1 MRFQSF
7 VLMGVACCATQVLAV
22 ELTGS
27 VDSNLVFAAGETVE
41 VAAGDAAYAM
51 GTFQLGGTANGTIYK
66 TGGGT
71 FNLSTAVINGKANG
85 DSADGGKAS
94 LAVEDG
100 TFRVSTP
107 SAVKSTFSGNVTISD
122 DGSIEMNSGTVF
134 TPQLNLG
141 GAGLRIS
148 GGTFT
153 ATKAAGTGI
162 VEVAGGTLAVTGRSF
177 KATGD
182 MRIGV
187 TGGGVLVAPCISA
200 DDGVDLTLHV
210 DGGTIKP
217 DQDQRT
223 SGNTSYNDEIGGG
236 TCYIGAGG
244 MTIDTCGYYA
254 WGSGWNMPVRSEPGA
269 TDGGIT
275 VTSSKYADTR
285 AHGLLRILTDD
296 IDISGPIRVENAQV
310 MLLAGHFTVPFILD
324 NRSIVRVAEVPVVEM
339 DRLEFTGETGNIM
352 IGVDRYTFEATM
364 LKVNSFT
371 PPARCLGISWI
382 RGDSTS
388 VSTPTNP
395 VDILKF
401 PATVDLPLSRIS
413 MDTFRTGYVPSLA
426 MRTEGDWKI
435 LTLTVLTDEEAE
447 EAGASVDPHVSDE
460 WMAGATPWK
469 LDNHIFS
476 YTGGTRTV
484 AAKMLADPHS
494 NARNSAISIPADVSL
509 TLIGGA
515 DQQRGGFVKLGE
527 GGLALT
533 GNMGYHFSRNFSVN
547 RTLVANLAL
556 SNFPLFDGTG
566 LAVRTHHGSFT
577 VGAGTLTIGTGED
590 SPQVSVRDGE
600 VNVGTITTSESGGE
614 KDAALVMNS
623 GTLSAVNESL
633 VIGRSHGN
641 ATTQAHSPLVSSFT
655 LNGGYVDA
663 WSTRL
668 ADDIVGG
675 CRQDSRLVINDGMF
689 LCRRVLSLGT
699 NVTAASTATLE
710 VNGGTLDIGSTAVAQ
725 GQDGGLYV
733 GYPGNANSTNVFTV
747 NDGEVTIHGGLF
759 FASKA
764 HHTVNLNGGTL
775 TVKGGNFDANTS
787 AGSSVLNWNGGV
799 VKLGS
804 GLYLRNFKKVNI
816 GERGAILDISE
827 GGALCHLN
835 VPLTQ
840 GILHVRG
847 GGYRNGVQLYDGFQN
862 CDGIVVER
870 GGNILPRNAV
880 PETCPILVKDG
891 GVITGYYTSGRPAVL
906 TLGETEDDITTVLG
920 YEYTGNTVSGYI
932 TVTDTL
938 TINGKV
944 YVGGRETSGG
954 MLSLSAGSNII
965 LLQTK
970 KGELT
975 KYGVEKF
982 ELHPELVARGCNATL
997 TIATE
1002 VDKGVEYDRLKVTVT
1017 AAQDPNR
1024 RRWIAGTSGQ
1034 WAVAENW
1041 DYAPLAYGNTIAFPA
1056 SLAEDITVSA
1066 GSTVRIRRFVQDSA
1080 KCVKIDAPVVLPTYC
1095 TYDIAKTNG
1104 VLELAGTASI
1114 GSPCTA
1120 KGQGTLRV
1128 TGKITNSPEITV
1140 VGRIE
1145 GPPESLGTA
1154 KLLLNNSTVR
1164 FTESGTFAGQITHTA
1179 TNKNGVG
1186 VEVIGDK
1193 VAYATGAL
1201 NNHSALQKTG
1211 PGTVIFCRTGTKTSV
1226 TNVVGHSAKNA
1237 TTYPY
1242 INGYNG
1248 AVPNG
1253 AALGI
1258 YAGTVAFDGDAKT
1271 RYSVLANETWIGQ
1284 YPIPDGTGGAY
1295 DACLEVRGG
1304 ELTLDGLVIGIHSKD
1319 ASMAGSA
1326 TDIGLTR
1333 SQKSIV
1339 NVKGGVLRI
1348 VDGGCFIMGY
1358 PRYTTSLISELNVS
1372 GGLLEVNGGTGVA
1385 GFGIGYH
1392 DSSNVVAAA
1401 ELSSTI
1407 NISGDGILRKVSA
1420 GSMKFGVYGSN
1431 RQYIHQIFLNM
1442 TGGRLE
1448 SPTNNL
1454 DLLYA
1459 NGGKAT
1465 VDANVRVNLAGGVI
1479 DVNTIMATKTL
1490 GTSPSTIDFH
1500 FNGGTYRPNAAEST
1514 FPEKEMTSF
1523 TVGEGGAKFD
1533 LIENN
1538 LLTLATQPL
1547 VTAEGV
1553 EQDGGITL
1561 DATGDAVLTLSVSNA
1576 FNGPIVVNGGKV
1588 VPTVPEAVNC
1598 ATGVVVNGAGVFDAN
1613 GLALTFGK
1621 LGGDGLYTNGTVTVT
1636 DAVEPTGTSLAV
1648 ESLVLA
1654 NGATLRCPVTGEA
1667 PQFTAPYLAAGSLS
1681 AGGTV
1686 WLDLG
1691 LAADAPPPHGTRVLI
1706 AKVPSGV
1713 GFPAIRFCN
1722 PGWTKA
1728 TVSLLRVTN
1737 GDYTEIWA
1745 EVVPRATVIILR

>member
-1 MRFQSF
+1 MRVQSF

-41 VAAGDAAYAM
+41 VAAGDAATVM
-51 GTFQLGGTANGTIYK
+51 GTFQLDGTANGTIYK

-71 FNLSTAVINGKANG
+71 LTLATAVVNGKANG

-162 VEVAGGTLAVTGRSF
+162 VDVVGGTLAVTGRNF

-182 MRIGV
+182 MRINLSGDA
-187 TGGGVLVAPCISA
+187 TLIAPCISA
-200 DDGVDLTLHV
+200 NEGVDLSLHV

-223 SGNTSYNDEIGGG
+223 SNNSSYNDAIVGG
-236 TCYIGAGG
+236 TCYVGAGG
-244 MTIDTCGYYA
+244 MTIDTANYYA
-254 WGSGWNMPVRSEPGA
+254 WGTGWNMPVRSEPGV

-275 VTSSKYADTR
+275 ITSSKYAETR
-285 AHGLLRILTDD
+285 AHGLIRILTDD
-296 IDISGPIRVENAQV
+296 FDIAGPVRVNNAQV
-310 MLLAGHFTVPFILD
+310 MLLGEHYTVPFVLD
-324 NRSIVRVAEVPVVEM
+324 NRSDVRAAVSPVVEV
-339 DRLEFTGETGNIM
+339 DRLEFTGDSGNILV
-352 IGVDRYTFEATM
+352 GVDQTTLVPTL
-364 LKVNSFT
+364 LKVNDFT
-371 PPARCLGISWI
+371 PPKRCLGVTWW
-382 RGDSTS
+382 RGTTTS
-388 VSTPTNP
+388 VSAPTNAP
-395 VDILKF
+395 MDFLKI
-401 PATVDLPLSRIS
+401 PATVDLPLSRMTPMS
-413 MDTFRTGYVPSLA
+413 FRSGFVPRIT
-426 MRTEGDWKI
+426 MRTEGGWKI
-435 LTLTVLTDEEAE
+435 YTLTVFSDAV
-447 EAGASVDPHVSDE
+447 AAADVIDPHTSDA
-460 WMAGATPWK
+460 WMDGTSPWC
-469 LDNHIFS
+469 LTNCLYS
-476 YTGGTRTV
+476 YTGGTRAV
-484 AAKMLADPHS
+484 AAKMLADPAS
-494 NARNSAISIPADVSL
+494 AGRNAAISIPEDVTL
-509 TLIGGA
+509 TLTDGA
-515 DQQRGGFVKLGE
+515 DQQRGGIVKMGE
-527 GGLALT
+527 GTLALT
-533 GNMGYHFSRNFSVN
+533 GDVGYNFSRNFSGS
-547 RTLVANLAL
+547 TSITKSTSQANLGMF
-556 SNFPLFDGTG
+556 NENNIC
-566 LAVRTHHGSFT
+566 VRSHYGSLN
-577 VGAGTLTIGTGED
+577 VGAGTLTIGTGTD
-590 SPQVSVRDGE
+590 NPQVTVIDGQ
-600 VNVGTITTSESGGE
+600 VNVGTSTVSDDGGE

-623 GTLSAVNESL
+623 GSLSAINEAL
-633 VIGRSHGN
+633 VIGLGHGID
-641 ATTQAHSPLVSSFT
+641 ATQAHSPLVSSFT

-663 WSTRL
+663 WNVR
-668 ADDIVGG
+668 VGHDLTE
-675 CRQDSRLVINDGMF
+675 RSQQDSRLVINGGEF
-689 LCRRVLSLGT
+689 LCRRWFSLGT
-699 NVTAASTATLE
+699 NVVKGTKATLE
-710 VNGGTLDIGSTAVAQ
+710 VNGGTLDIGATAVAQ

-733 GYPGNANSTNVFTV
+733 GYPGNAKSTNVFTV
-747 NDGEVTIHGGLF
+747 AGGEVNLHGGAF
-759 FASKA
+759 FAAKS

-775 TVKGGNFDANTS
+775 TVKGGNFDASTS

-804 GLYLRNFKKVNI
+804 GIYLQNFKTVNI

-827 GGALCHLN
+827 GGALCYLK
-835 VPLTQ
+835 VPLTN
-840 GILHVRG
+840 GVLHVRG
-847 GGYRNGVQLYDGFQN
+847 GGYQNGIQLYDGYQH

-870 GGNILPRNAV
+870 GGNVMLRETTPA
-880 PETCPILVKDG
+880 TCPVLVKDG
-891 GVITGYYTSGRPAVL
+891 GVITGYYTSSKPHTL
-906 TLGETEDDITTVLG
+906 TLGETENGVTTVLG
-920 YEYTGNTVSGYI
+920 YEYTGDTVTGYI

-954 MLSLSAGSNII
+954 MLSLSAGSNIT
-965 LLQTK
+965 LLRAK
-970 KGELT
+970 AGELT

-982 ELHPELVARGCNATL
+982 ELHPDLVAHGCNATL
-997 TIATE
+997 SIVTSS
-1002 VDKGVEYDRLKVTVT
+1002 GYDNLRVTVT

-1034 WAVAENW
+1034 WSVAENW

-1066 GSTVRIRRFVQDSA
+1066 GSTVRMRRFVQDSE

-1095 TYDIAKTNG
+1095 TYNIAKTNG

-1114 GSPCTA
+1114 GSPCDA

-1128 TGKITNSPEITV
+1128 TGKITTSPNITV

-1164 FTESGTFAGQITHTA
+1164 FTENGTFAGQILHTA

-1186 VEVIGDK
+1186 VEVLGDK

-1211 PGTVIFCRTGTKTSV
+1211 PGTVVFCRTGQKASV

-1242 INGYNG
+1242 SNGLNG

-1258 YAGTVAFDGDAKT
+1258 YAGTVAFDGDTKT
-1271 RYSVLANETWIGQ
+1271 RYSVLTNETWIGQ

-1392 DSSNVVAAA
+1392 DSSNAVDAA

-1407 NISGDGILRKVSA
+1407 NISGDGILRKVSS
-1420 GSMKFGVYGSN
+1420 GSMKFGVYGAN
-1431 RQYIHQIFLNM
+1431 RQYSHQIFLNM

-1448 SPTNNL
+1448 SPANNL

-1465 VDANVRVNLAGGVI
+1465 VDANVHVNLAGGVI
-1479 DVNTIMATKTL
+1479 DVNKITSTKTL
-1490 GTSPSTIDFH
+1490 GTSISTIDFL

-1553 EQDGGITL
+1553 EHDGGITL

-1654 NGATLRCPVTGEA
+1654 NGATLRCPASDASGSWSA
-1667 PQFTAPYLAAGSLS
+1667 PCLAAGSVS
-1681 AGGTV
+1681 GQGTL

-1691 LAADAPPPHGTRVLI
+1691 FAADAPPPHGTRVLI

-1713 GFPAIRFCN
+1713 GFPAIRFRN

-1728 TVSLLRVTN
+1728 TVSLSRVTN

-1745 EVVPRATVIILR
+1745 EVVPRAMVLILR